1 MKLSLTTHFT
11 IIFVMVSLLTLGT
24 TIYRYIVY
32 DTLGL
37 DPKVVMV
44 DPPKA
49 PPEEAPPKAIPNDT
63 FNKLVS
69 VIETNYNRP
78 DHQAKLIVA
87 NVYKYATLRGL
98 DPALVFAV
106 IAHES
111 GFNPKVV
118 NSGGDHGLMQI
129 NRKAWGPLFD
139 AYGTREMLTIP
150 TNIKEGTNILKGCVN
165 RNDSLY
171 KSLRCY
177 NGWGDQSIGYPP
189 KVMAHLKKFKA
200 ILAS

>member
-1 MKLSLTTHFT
+1 MKNSVVIHFW
-11 IIFVMVSLLTLGT
+11 IAFFLVLFLTLGT
-24 TIYRYIVY
+24 SIYQYLIY

-37 DPKVVMV
+37 TPKIVLV

-49 PPEEAPPKAIPNDT
+49 PPEEAPPETVPSEK
-63 FNKLVS
+63 FNQLVAL
-69 VIETNYNRP
+69 IESEYNRP
-78 DHQAKLIVA
+78 EHQSKMIVA
-87 NVYKYATLRGL
+87 NVFKYAAARDL

-129 NRKAWGPLFD
+129 NRKAWAALFD
-139 AYGTREMLTIP
+139 AYGTREMLSIP
-150 TNIKEGTNILKGCVN
+150 TNIKEGTGILKSCVN
-165 RNDSLY
+165 RNETLY

-177 NGWGDQSIGYPP
+177 NGWGSQSIGYPP
-189 KVMAHLKKFKA
+189 KVMAHLKHFKS
-200 ILAS
+200 ILS